1 MTGLMIRLANA
12 NHMAMV
18 GINYGM
24 VADNL
29 PPPNKARDL
38 MVGMGVTKA
47 KIYNVN
53 TTVLKD
59 FMGKGISFIVGVGN
73 EELHGLASDVEV
85 AMTWVK
91 QNIEPWAPMIKA
103 IAVGNEVLTTGDA
116 RLIVDLMPAIMNVHT
131 ALGPLATHIVV
142 STPHAMSVLA
152 TPSFPPSI
160 ATFEPSIRDVVMRPL
175 ALFLAQTGAPFMI
188 NAYPFFAY
196 KAQPISIPLAY
207 VLFQPNQG
215 LPDPITGHLYY
226 NMLDAQVFTP
236 YYVLLVETCGNSLI
250 FTLIV
255 NCAQHSK

>member
-1 MTGLMIRLANA
+1 MTGSMTRLVNA
-12 NHMAMV
+12 NHMEMV

-73 EELHGLASDVEV
+73 EELHGLANDVEV
-85 AMTWVK
+85 AMIWVK

-116 RLIVDLMPAIMNVHT
+116 LIADLMPAIMNVHA

-152 TPSFPPSI
+152 TPSFPPST

-175 ALFLAQTGAPFMI
+175 ALYLAQTGAPFMI

-196 KAQPISIPLAY
+196 RAQPVSIPLAY

-215 LPDPITGHLYY
+215 LPDPVTGHLYY

-236 YYVLLVETCGNSLI
+236 YYVMPVETYGNSPI

-255 NCAQHSK
+255 NDAHHSE